1 MGYGVSYAIQQ
12 LLFGKLQILLARAA
26 GEARGMENIYLLVTM
41 ISVHNLLNSMKLT
54 SSSTCSSHLNSI
66 LQSLLYHISTFP
78 SYKASTQSHICSTT
92 LARGWMK
99 DAFTMRLSDAL
110 DADENLHTVP

>member
-41 ISVHNLLNSMKLT
+41 ISVYNLLNSMKLT

-66 LQSLLYHISTFP
+66 LQTLLYHISIHL
-78 SYKASTQSHICSTT
+78 SILQS
-92 LARGWMK
+92 
-99 DAFTMRLSDAL
+99 
-110 DADENLHTVP
+110 LHTKSHLFNHFS

>member
-66 LQSLLYHISTFP
+66 LQTLLYHLSTFL
-78 SYKASTQSHICSTT
+78 SYKASAQSHICSTT
-92 LARGWMK
+92 LAWAG
-99 DAFTMRLSDAL
+99 
-110 DADENLHTVP
+110 